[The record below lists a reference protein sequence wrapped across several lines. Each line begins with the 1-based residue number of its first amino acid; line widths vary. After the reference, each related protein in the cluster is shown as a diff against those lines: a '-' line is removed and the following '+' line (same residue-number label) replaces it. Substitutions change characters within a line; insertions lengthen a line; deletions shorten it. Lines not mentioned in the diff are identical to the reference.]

1 MKTAILVLLLRV
13 STSSFAADF
22 EASIGQS
29 SGMNNHAYSFGLT
42 GLVRDNLRWRAGF
55 ASLGAPSYNRLAT
68 PFAAADDIAA
78 GEGAGPYYWTAS
90 QQQYELY
97 AMVAP
102 EWHFGSYVLSVEG
115 GLSFY
120 KPTRHQDISVGSTG
134 ENASWSPTASPIIG
148 ASIEYG
154 KTSLVFQI
162 QQHVTV
168 GDNDGGF
175 FPQKVSTLSIRQ
187 RF

>member
-1 MKTAILVLLLRV
+1 
-13 STSSFAADF
+13 
-22 EASIGQS
+22 
-29 SGMNNHAYSFGLT
+29 MNNMAYSLGLT
-42 GLVRDNLRWRAGF
+42 GLVKPGLRWRAGF
-55 ASLGAPSYNRLAT
+55 ASLGTPSYNRLAT
-68 PFAAADDIAA
+68 PVAEADDIAA

-97 AMVAP
+97 ATVSP

-115 GLSFY
+115 GLSLY
-120 KPTRHQDISVGSTG
+120 KPPRHQDISVGSTG
-134 ENASWSPTASPIIG
+134 ENASWNPTVSPIIA
-148 ASIEYG
+148 ASVGYG

-175 FPQKVSTLSIRQ
+175 FPQKIITISLRQ
-187 RF
+187 RFY